1 MLDVFGD
8 FSREDPAAAL
18 AEAAAACPFQEAAEN
33 GGLYAFRADDVRHI
47 LTSGEFWSQR
57 STDRRLAPLPEEDR
71 RRRSSLKEFF
81 AHWPVFSDSGY
92 HKRIRSVSLSLLRGT
107 VTPQLRAT
115 CTWVADERL
124 AAVGEEPFDWL
135 DEVARPLA
143 WEVVAALTGRVGAT
157 VLIELSR
164 SVMDELATPRLDMER
179 IDRALA
185 SVDGL
190 REWLRAA
197 RTAPPTPFVAGVAKL
212 WDDPAFGPESA
223 TALLTQVVTGAH
235 DPTVAALCVVGE
247 RITCDLLSSTFVPR
261 LREEVFR
268 LATPFR
274 FASRYARG
282 PVSVGPY
289 RLEEG
294 DRVNLC
300 LAAANLDPGHYPD
313 PLRIQNRGATSRSL
327 SFGAGGH
334 YCPGAPLARSV
345 VEVLLE
351 ALKRAGAEFRAD
363 LVEREPELPTLRYRA
378 LRGRLVRPAPQV
390 RGPLLAPAERPGQ
403 RPSPDRA

>member
-47 LTSGEFWSQR
+47 LTSREFWSRR
-57 STDRRLAPLPEEDR
+57 STDQRLAALPEEDR
-71 RRRSSLKEFF
+71 RRRSRLKEFF
-81 AHWPVFSDSGY
+81 AHWPVFSDSDY
-92 HKRIRSVSLSLLRGT
+92 HKRIRTVSLHLLRGA
-107 VTPQLRAT
+107 VTPQLRAR
-115 CTWVADERL
+115 CARVADERL
-124 AAVGEEPFDWL
+124 AAVGEESFDWL

-143 WEVVAALTGRVGAT
+143 WEVVAALTGRAGAA

-197 RTAPPTPFVAGVAKL
+197 RSAPPTPFVAGVAEL
-212 WDDPAFGPESA
+212 WDDPDFGPETA

-235 DPTVAALCVVGE
+235 DPTVTALCVAGE
-247 RITCDLLSSTFVPR
+247 RIPRDLLDHTSVPR

-289 RLEEG
+289 RLDEG

-300 LAAANLDPGHYPD
+300 LAAANLDPEHYPA
-313 PLRIQNRGATSRSL
+313 PLRIQDRGAASRSL
-327 SFGAGGH
+327 SFGAGEH

-345 VEVLLE
+345 VEALLE
-351 ALKRAGAEFRAD
+351 ALKRTGAEFHAD
-363 LVEREPELPTLRYRA
+363 HVEREPELPTLRYRT
-378 LRGRLVRPAPQV
+378 LRGRLVRPALTARVPV
-390 RGPLLAPAERPGQ
+390 PAPAECPGR